1 MHTKVRIFE
10 KKNVPNVGLFV
21 KYQYI
26 CERITNINTFYKHI
40 LL

>member
-10 KKNVPNVGLFV
+10 KKNVPNVVLFV
-21 KYQYI
+21 KYLYI
-26 CERITNINTFYKHI
+26 CERITNINTFYKYI